1 MRGIGVVSAFR
12 SKQRRIWV
20 ADATQMGLHLQATV
34 PNEPISRSSGRLTR
48 VTSRAHSQ
56 TRLECAVLHV
66 GMLSALRA

>member
-1 MRGIGVVSAFR
+1 MQPKWGCIP
-12 SKQRRIWV
+12 
-20 ADATQMGLHLQATV
+20 LPHATV